1 LRGSGDKRG
10 DKGGGDAAL
19 PEKLRVLH
27 ALVCEH
33 HRLPARGLR
42 AQLAR
47 CPLHARREATFASGA
62 LRKPPLG
69 LSA

>member
-19 PEKLRVLH
+19 PEKLRALH

-47 CPLHARREATFASGA
+47 CPLHAKGEATFSSGA